1 MATTRKAGEPAF
13 NEVVIQGKAKV
24 VRAFLSGL
32 VLGSGRQA
40 AVYYSYLDGVHHE
53 GKAEKLAELVGV
65 RESDCHVIIDA
76 DTAAWLRG
84 LAKSITAETGLVV
97 AANRRIR
104 GASMAIRYEA
114 FGQRY
119 DDEILGVLRNLPA
132 GLKLVDFTR
141 DVRTDPAATGTAV
154 YTPVHAFEA
163 RGRGAVTG
171 RIDLLIAF
179 RRRLSD
185 YPLLIAEDIELKLA

>member
-1 MATTRKAGEPAF
+1 MATNRRAGEPAF
-13 NEVVIQGKAKV
+13 NEIVVQGKAKV

-40 AVYYSYLDGVHHE
+40 SVYYSYLDGVHHE
-53 GKAEKLAELVGV
+53 GKAERLAEMVGV
-65 RESDCHVIIDA
+65 RESDCHVIVGA

-84 LAKSITAETGLVV
+84 LTKTIAAETGLVV
-97 AANRRIR
+97 TANRRIR

-114 FGQRY
+114 FGKRY
-119 DDEILGVLRNLPA
+119 DDEILGVLRSLPA

-141 DVRTDPAATGTAV
+141 DVRTDPAATGAAV
-154 YTPVHAFEA
+154 YTPVHSFEA
-163 RGRGAVTG
+163 RGHGAVTG

-179 RRRLSD
+179 RRRLAD
-185 YPLLIAEDIELKLA
+185 YPLLIAADIELKLG